1 MEVRWASVFLRL
13 NGRERLSEDLAQR
26 CRSGCVHCKHT
37 GDGVTIPDSKRGLL
51 AEPIQLDFQHKGMG
65 TVEAECES
73 WSMTQSEILP
83 RFAVHGLR
91 LPRLQKLLHLGFVQR
106 RAGNNHMMRCSV
118 RVRWKQRN

>member
-1 MEVRWASVFLRL
+1 MEVRGVSVFLRL
-13 NGRERLSEDLAQR
+13 NGRERLSEELAQR
-26 CRSGCVHCKHT
+26 CRSGCVHCKQT
-37 GDGVTIPDSKRGLL
+37 SDGVPIPDSKSDFLTK
-51 AEPIQLDFQHKGMG
+51 PIQLDFQHKGMG
-65 TVEAECES
+65 TVETEREV

-91 LPRLQKLLHLGFVQR
+91 LPRLQKLLRLGFVQR